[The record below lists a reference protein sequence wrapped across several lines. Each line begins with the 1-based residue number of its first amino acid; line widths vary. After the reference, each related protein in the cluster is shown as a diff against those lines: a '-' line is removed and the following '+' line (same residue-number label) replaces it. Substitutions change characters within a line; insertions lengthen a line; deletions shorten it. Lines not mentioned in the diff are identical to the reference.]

1 MTIIET
7 ITRTV
12 PNNKEGKEYL
22 ERWLK
27 SNEGNEYS
35 AIDWFE
41 DVHGLTMSKT
51 VWLEGY
57 GREQNQ

>member
-22 ERWLK
+22 ESWLK
-27 SNEGNEYS
+27 SNEGNEYEQELGQGEVVVVVVE
-35 AIDWFE
+35 E
-41 DVHGLTMSKT
+41 DVDGDM
-51 VWLEGY
+51 E
-57 GREQNQ
+57 